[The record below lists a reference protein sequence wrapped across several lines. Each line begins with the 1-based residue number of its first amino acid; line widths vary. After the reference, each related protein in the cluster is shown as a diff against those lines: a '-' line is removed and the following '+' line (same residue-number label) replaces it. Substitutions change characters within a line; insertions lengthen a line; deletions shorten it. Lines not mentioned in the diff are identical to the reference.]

1 MKFSTVFLLV
11 SAIIFAVM
19 VFSPE
24 ADAKRIPRRK
34 LQALKRI
41 GLVAILL
48 KGKKKILFPLPLP
61 LPLPLPVIQK
71 QVLAEPEPIAIPEPV
86 AYAEPSYAA
95 PPSYDAPLEYGGG
108 NEYGAAPAYPAPA
121 APAYGGAAPAYP
133 AEGGY

>member
-11 SAIIFAVM
+11 AAIIFAIM

-34 LQALKRI
+34 LQALKRA

-48 KGKKKILFPLPLP
+48 KNKKKIALLPLP
-61 LPLPLPVIQK
+61 IPLPFQLPILLNKAV
-71 QVLAEPEPIAIPEPV
+71 PEPIAIPEPL
-86 AYAEPSYAA
+86 AIAEPSYAA
-95 PPSYDAPLEYGGG
+95 SAPL
-108 NEYGAAPAYPAPA
+108 EYGAAPAYPAPA

>member
-11 SAIIFAVM
+11 AAIIFAVM

-24 ADAKRIPRRK
+24 ADAKVRIPRRK

-61 LPLPLPVIQK
+61 LPLPLP
-71 QVLAEPEPIAIPEPV
+71 
-86 AYAEPSYAA
+86 
-95 PPSYDAPLEYGGG
+95 
-108 NEYGAAPAYPAPA
+108 
-121 APAYGGAAPAYP
+121 
-133 AEGGY
+133 